1 MLNYVDI
8 SDENRTMVNH
18 FIIKHWYSTTM
29 IVRGKEFDL
38 STVDG
43 RIALENNEII
53 GLVTYIFYDKVCEI
67 MSLDSLE
74 QSKGI
79 GTTLVHYVV
88 DLAKK
93 EKCKKIVVITTN
105 DNINAIR
112 FYQRRGFDMFQIY
125 HNVLEISRKR
135 KPEIPLIGD
144 HNIPLRHEIEFQMN
158 LSDET

>member
-1 MLNYVDI
+1 MNYIEI
-8 SDENRTMVNH
+8 SDKNRKIVND
-18 FIIKHWYSTTM
+18 FIINQWYSTKI
-29 IVRGKEFDL
+29 IVRGKEIDI
-38 STVDG
+38 STADG
-43 RIALENNEII
+43 IMVEENDEIK
-53 GLVTYIFYDKVCEI
+53 GLVTYILNHEICEI

-93 EKCKKIVVITTN
+93 EKCKKIVVITTK

-125 HNVLEISRKR
+125 HNALEISRKR